1 MFVSE
6 HPRTS
11 HAVVLCVNKRENGR
25 PPPFVGAAL
34 YAPIGSPRAVT
45 QKKSDEMSRGM
56 QTFRQADLVKALKG
70 AAAACI
76 DVGRVEIDKAG
87 KIVVVAAGK
96 TTDANP
102 ETSEDLRKLL

>member
-1 MFVSE
+1 
-6 HPRTS
+6 
-11 HAVVLCVNKRENGR
+11 
-25 PPPFVGAAL
+25 
-34 YAPIGSPRAVT
+34 
-45 QKKSDEMSRGM
+45 M

-96 TTDANP
+96 RTDANP

>member
-1 MFVSE
+1 M
-6 HPRTS
+6 T
-11 HAVVLCVNKRENGR
+11 
-25 PPPFVGAAL
+25 
-34 YAPIGSPRAVT
+34 
-45 QKKSDEMSRGM
+45 
-56 QTFRQADLVKALKG
+56 ALKG
-70 AAAACI
+70 AAAAGI